1 MAEILAA
8 TWPLLL
14 ATLVTLAAMRLFAV
28 RNRGGDGG
36 GAEPGVSIGCGE
48 PWRVGWFDDASDD
61 GGGDGGGGD

>member
-8 TWPLLL
+8 IWPLLL

-28 RNRGGDGG
+28 RNRRGDAGGTET
-36 GAEPGVSIGCGE
+36 GASIGCGE
-48 PWRVGWFDDASDD
+48 PWRVGWFDDSSDG